1 VTTPLQ
7 IRVSLPAQ
15 GQIEEAAAW
24 WAENRPAAP
33 GAIRDDL
40 ADILNVLVRQPGIGV
55 SARRSRVKGLRRVTL
70 KRVRYYLYYRVSGD
84 ALEVLAFWHTSRG
97 QSPRIEAQ

>member
-40 ADILNVLVRQPGIGV
+40 ADILNVLVRQPGIGY
-55 SARRSRVKGLRRVTL
+55 LRDVPAS
-70 KRVRYYLYYRVSGD
+70 KD
-84 ALEVLAFWHTSRG
+84 CAE
-97 QSPRIEAQ
+97 SP